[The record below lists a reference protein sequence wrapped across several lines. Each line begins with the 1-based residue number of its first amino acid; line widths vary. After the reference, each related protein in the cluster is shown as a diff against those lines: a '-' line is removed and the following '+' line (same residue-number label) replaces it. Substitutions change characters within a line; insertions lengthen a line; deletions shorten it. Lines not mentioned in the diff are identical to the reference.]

1 MHSMATVDL
10 KRDILIETCSKYSEK
25 LKKFDPELFIMT
37 AAGKSESEKFIIT
50 DSSPRNVLNTREL
63 INYAAQFVGKDCP
76 IIAIANKQDLQKSDG
91 RMNPKRVEEILR
103 VKTYGLTAINPTE
116 RTKLMDIIRKEL
128 NQISVRRGLKKVA
141 L

>member
-1 MHSMATVDL
+1 MWDFGGQNSYFKTYSGDH
-10 KRDILIETCSKYSEK
+10 LIGSDV
-25 LKKFDPELFIMT
+25 L
-37 AAGKSESEKFIIT
+37 FIIT

-128 NQISVRRGLKKVA
+128 NQISVRRRLKEVA